1 NNYTKEDVF
10 EEKTMGHEP
19 QKREKSDL
27 HMGEDKL
34 SMEDQFLDK
43 NEDQELAGIPKAA
56 ARWRQIEGIHDHGE
70 NYEEVPCIGNLRYD
84 DILPSFIP
92 LPYSHHDEGFFK
104 EASDKCIV
112 KASTRKTKEH
122 GGKEI
127 LEFGLHAD
135 LNSEFLSIVGSILSI
150 RGGTHH
156 PPWVKSLLH
165 DQRDT
170 MLIDK
175 GSRHQLIGEELPR
188 RMEPNKARTRKK
200 HRA

>member
-1 NNYTKEDVF
+1 
-10 EEKTMGHEP
+10 MGHEP
-19 QKREKSDL
+19 QKKEKSDL
-27 HMGEDKL
+27 HTEEDKV

-43 NEDQELAGIPKAA
+43 NEYQELAGIPKAA
-56 ARWRQIEGIHDHGE
+56 TRWRQIEGIHDHGE
-70 NYEEVPCIGNLRYD
+70 NYEEVPCIGNSRYD
-84 DILPSFIP
+84 DILPSFIR
-92 LPYSHHDEGFFK
+92 LPFSHHDEGSFK
-104 EASDKCIV
+104 EALDKCIV

-127 LEFGLHAD
+127 LEFGLHVD
-135 LNSEFLSIVGSILSI
+135 LNSKFLSIVGSILCI

-156 PPWVKSLLH
+156 PPRVKSLLH

-175 GSRHQLIGEELPR
+175 GNKHQLIGEELPR
-188 RMEPNKARTRKK
+188 RMEPDKARTRKK